1 VELSQ
6 LLADSFRETDE
17 KLLSWL
23 QSKLFFPCVMLPY
36 ISVPE
41 QAITPG
47 SMLVAM
53 TYELI
58 RVSKPSLSLYCHCR
72 QCARGREERWGNR
85 HNCPGQAGQD
95 RGCQCWRLS
104 GSPLQKVLR
113 CPGVGLWSCQQRS
126 GLCSPFYM
134 HIKSY
139 AAVHARQKL
148 WLRP

>member
-1 VELSQ
+1 MELSQ

-23 QSKLFFPCVMLPY
+23 QSKLSFPCVMLPY

-58 RVSKPSLSLYCHCR
+58 RVSKTLT
-72 QCARGREERWGNR
+72 
-85 HNCPGQAGQD
+85 
-95 RGCQCWRLS
+95 
-104 GSPLQKVLR
+104 
-113 CPGVGLWSCQQRS
+113 
-126 GLCSPFYM
+126 
-134 HIKSY
+134 
-139 AAVHARQKL
+139 
-148 WLRP
+148 